1 MHPMAK
7 RFFII
12 DGLSQI
18 FRSYYAP
25 FQHLSSPKGEPTRA
39 TFVFT
44 QMLLQLIREQKPD
57 FLAMAMDSPDAAVFR
72 RGIDPEYKANRE
84 PPPEDLA
91 PQIQRILQIV
101 ASQAIPII
109 NVPTFEADDVM
120 ATLCRRLADRED
132 LQICLVSKDKDL
144 DQLLSGRVCLFDPGK
159 NEFIGPE
166 EMRKAKGYGPDQ
178 AVEIQTLTGDSTD
191 NVPGVKGVGPKKAAD
206 LIARFGSAAAVVDHA
221 DELTPALRQ
230 NVLAFAKHLERTRQL
245 VNLRSDVPFE
255 FDLEACRWRGLNAAA
270 LQPLFAELGFRRLA
284 DHFADLAGSVPEAG
298 APPTPEPTSPQ
309 ADRRLLRDA
318 PGELFGP
325 QHDLF
330 SGLRQAPAA
339 DESAAFRP
347 GQAAVAPGQLF
358 AARPQHVY
366 TLVDTPEAFA
376 AFVAELRQQPRFA
389 FDTETTHINPAWARL
404 VGMSFSWKQGTGFY
418 LPVRGVG
425 RTLPLEP
432 TLEILRPIMADPK
445 VAKIGQNLK
454 YDLVVMIR
462 HGVPVNGVEFDT
474 MVASFVLD
482 SSRRSH
488 GMDALARE
496 LLGFE
501 PIPISALIGKG
512 RDQITFD
519 RVPTDRACEYAAE
532 DADVTWSLYKV
543 FSTQMAGSNVDR
555 LFRDTEMPLVEV
567 LAAMEAEGVKLDVAF
582 LKNMSTE
589 LAGRLDDL
597 TRQIH
602 EAAGHEFN
610 IDSTKQLATVLFDE
624 LKLPS
629 IKKTKTGQSTDAETL
644 ETLAWQTDH
653 PVPKLVKEYRE
664 LVKLKGTYIDTLPE
678 MVCPDTGRVHASF
691 NQTVAVT
698 GRLSS
703 SDPNLQNIP
712 IRTEIGRQIRRA
724 FVPSSTEHVLLT
736 ADYSQIELRIMA
748 HFCRDEALMQ
758 AFVEDH
764 DIHQF
769 VAAQVFGVP
778 INEVTREQRTRAKA
792 VNFGI
797 IYGQTA
803 FGLSRTTGMAVGEAQ
818 TFIDKYFAR
827 YPRLRRFIDQA
838 VAEARKAGHVQT
850 ILGRRRAIENINS
863 RHTGLRSAAERFAI
877 NTIIQGSAADLIK
890 QAMINIH
897 RRIRSDNRPTRMLI
911 QVHDELI
918 FDVPR
923 TAVNTEADFIRHQM
937 CSALPLS
944 VPIKVDLA
952 WGNNWLEG
960 K

>member
-1 MHPMAK
+1 MAK

-12 DGLSQI
+12 DGLAQI

-57 FLAMAMDSPDAAVFR
+57 YLAMAMDSPDSAVFR

-91 PQIQRILQIV
+91 PQIERILQIV
-101 ASQAIPII
+101 ASQSIPTIY
-109 NVPTFEADDVM
+109 VPTFEADDVI
-120 ATLCRRLADRED
+120 ATLCRRMADQED
-132 LQICLVSKDKDL
+132 LQVVLVSKDKDL
-144 DQLLSGRVCLFDPGK
+144 DQLLSERVCLFDPGK

-166 EMRKAKGYGPDQ
+166 DLRKAKGYGPDK

-206 LIARFGSAAAVVDHA
+206 LIARFGTAAAVVEHA
-221 DELTPALRQ
+221 AELTPAMRQ
-230 NVLAFAKHLERTRQL
+230 NVLAFAGQMDRTRQL
-245 VNLRSDVPFE
+245 VTLRQDVPFE
-255 FDLEACRWRGLNAAA
+255 FDLETCRWKGLNATV
-270 LQPLFAELGFRRLA
+270 LQPMFVELGFRRLA
-284 DHFADLAGSVPEAG
+284 DQFADLVGAAPDAGSTP
-298 APPTPEPTSPQ
+298 APPPARPLPAKRAPQ
-309 ADRRLLRDA
+309 S
-318 PGELFGP
+318 GQGMLFGV
-325 QHDLF
+325 QQDLF
-330 SGLRQAPAA
+330 SGLTPPAA
-339 DESAAFRP
+339 PSEESSSGAAP
-347 GQAAVAPGQLF
+347 SAPVPGQLF
-358 AARPQHVY
+358 SSRPEHEY
-366 TLVDTPEAFA
+366 TLIDIPESFA
-376 AFVAELRQQPRFA
+376 TFLAELKQQPRFA
-389 FDTETTHINPAWARL
+389 FDTETTHINPAWAKL
-404 VGMSFSWKQGTGFY
+404 VGMSFSWKRDTGYY

-425 RTLPLEP
+425 RTLPLEE
-432 TLEILRPIMADPK
+432 TLDALRPIMADPK
-445 VAKIGQNLK
+445 VGKIGQNIK
-454 YDLVVMIR
+454 YDLVVMTR
-462 HGVPVNGVEFDT
+462 HGVPVGGVEFDT

-501 PIPISALIGKG
+501 PIPISELIGKG
-512 RDQITFD
+512 KDQITFD
-519 RVPTDRACEYAAE
+519 KVATDRACEYSAE

-543 FSTQMAGSNVDR
+543 FCSQMAGSDVDR
-555 LFRDTEMPLVEV
+555 LFHDTEMPLVEV

-582 LKNMSTE
+582 LKKMSGE
-589 LAGRLDDL
+589 LAERLDEL

-602 EAAGHEFN
+602 EAAGHPFN
-610 IDSTKQLATVLFDE
+610 IDSTKQLAAVLFDE

-629 IKKTKTGQSTDAETL
+629 IRKTKTGHSTDAETL
-644 ETLAWQTDH
+644 DTLAWQTDH

-664 LVKLKGTYIDTLPE
+664 LIKLKGTYIDTLPE

-724 FVPSSTEHVLLT
+724 FVPSSKDHVLLT
-736 ADYSQIELRIMA
+736 ADYSQIELRVMA
-748 HFCRDEALMQ
+748 HFCQDEALIQ
-758 AFVEDH
+758 AFVEDR

-778 INEVTREQRTRAKA
+778 IDEVSREQRGRAKA

-803 FGLSRTTGMAVGEAQ
+803 FGLSRTTGMSVSESQ

-827 YPRLRRFIDQA
+827 YPGLRRFIDKA
-838 VAEARKAGHVQT
+838 VAEARKSGHVRT

-863 RHTGLRSAAERFAI
+863 RNTGLRSAAERFAI

-897 RRIRSDNRPTRMLI
+897 RKIREGTRPTQMLI
-911 QVHDELI
+911 QVHDELV

-923 TAVNTEADFIRHQM
+923 AAVEAEAEFIRHEM
-937 CSALPLS
+937 CNALPLS
-944 VPIKVDLA
+944 VPVKVDLA
-952 WGNNWLEG
+952 WGDNWFEG

>member
-1 MHPMAK
+1 MAR

-12 DGLSQI
+12 DGLGQI

-25 FQHLSSPKGEPTRA
+25 FQHLSSPRGEPTRA

-57 FLAMAMDSPDAAVFR
+57 YLAMAMDSPDAAVFR
-72 RGIDPEYKANRE
+72 RGIDPQYKANRE

-109 NVPTFEADDVM
+109 SIPTFEADDVM
-120 ATLCRRLADRED
+120 ATLCRRLADQHD

-144 DQLLSGRVCLFDPGK
+144 DQLLSDRVCLFDPGK
-159 NEFIGPE
+159 NEFLGPE
-166 EMRKAKGYGPDQ
+166 DLRRAKGYGPDK

-206 LIARFGSAAAVVDHA
+206 LIARFGSAAVVIEHA
-221 DELTPALRQ
+221 AELTPAMRQ
-230 NVLAFAKHLERTRQL
+230 NVQAFAEHLERTRQL
-245 VNLRSDVPFE
+245 VTLRQDVPFE
-255 FDLEACRWRGLNAAA
+255 FNLEACRWTGLNAAA
-270 LQPLFAELGFRRLA
+270 LHPVFVELGFRRLA
-284 DHFADLAGSVPEAG
+284 DQFADLVGSASDAG
-298 APPTPEPTSPQ
+298 AKSTPPPSTPQ
-309 ADRRLLRDA
+309 AANR
-318 PGELFGP
+318 PTQSGQGQPFGP

-330 SGLRQAPAA
+330 SGLSPVHAAHELPPSGPAPAA
-339 DESAAFRP
+339 P
-347 GQAAVAPGQLF
+347 GPGQLF
-358 AARPQHVY
+358 AARPEREY
-366 TLVDTPEAFA
+366 LLIDTPESLTTFL
-376 AFVAELRQQPRFA
+376 AELRKQPRFA
-389 FDTETTHINPAWARL
+389 FDTETTHINPAWAKL
-404 VGMSFSWKQGTGFY
+404 VGLSFSWKRDTGYY

-425 RTLPLEP
+425 RTLPLKS
-432 TLEILRPIMADPK
+432 TLEALRPIMADPK
-445 VAKIGQNLK
+445 VGKIGQNIK
-454 YDLVVMIR
+454 YDLVVMSR

-501 PIPISALIGKG
+501 PIPISDLIGKG
-512 RDQITFD
+512 KDQITFD
-519 RVPTDRACEYAAE
+519 QVPTDRACEYSAE

-543 FSTQMAGSNVDR
+543 FSTQMAGSDVDS
-555 LFRDTEMPLVEV
+555 LFHDTEMPLVEV
-567 LAAMEAEGVKLDVAF
+567 LAAMEAEGVKLDTPF
-582 LKNMSTE
+582 LRRMSGE

-602 EAAGHEFN
+602 EAAGHPFN
-610 IDSTKQLATVLFDE
+610 IDSTRQLAAVLFDE

-724 FVPSSTEHVLLT
+724 FVPSSKTYVLLT
-736 ADYSQIELRIMA
+736 ADYSQIELRVMA
-748 HFCRDEALMQ
+748 HFCQDAALMQ
-758 AFVEDH
+758 AFVEDR

-778 INEVTREQRTRAKA
+778 IDQVTREQRGRAKA

-827 YPRLRRFIDQA
+827 YPGLRQFIDQA
-838 VAEARKAGHVQT
+838 VAEARRAGHVRT

-863 RHTGLRSAAERFAI
+863 RNTGLRSAAERFAI

-897 RRIRSDNRPTRMLI
+897 RKIREGNRPTRMLI
-911 QVHDELI
+911 QVHDELV
-918 FDVPR
+918 FDAPR
-923 TAVNTEADFIRHQM
+923 SAVETEAEFIRQEM
-937 CSALPLS
+937 CNALPLR
-944 VPIKVDLA
+944 VPVKVDLA
-952 WGNNWLEG
+952 WGDNWFEG